1 MFRGANVKN
10 NTAKTDEMEQM
21 INCHEF
27 LEQFSATEQAELM
40 GLLESLVSEGE
51 LLISEDHP
59 LWFAF
64 DQLTK
69 YISRQTDELPI
80 RRH

>member
-1 MFRGANVKN
+1 MQNKTVKI
-10 NTAKTDEMEQM
+10 DEMEQM
-21 INCHEF
+21 INCCEF
-27 LEQFSATEQAELM
+27 LQQFSAAEQAELM
-40 GLLESLVSEGE
+40 GFIESLVSEGE

-59 LWFAF
+59 LWPAF

-69 YISRQTDELPI
+69 YITRQTDILPI